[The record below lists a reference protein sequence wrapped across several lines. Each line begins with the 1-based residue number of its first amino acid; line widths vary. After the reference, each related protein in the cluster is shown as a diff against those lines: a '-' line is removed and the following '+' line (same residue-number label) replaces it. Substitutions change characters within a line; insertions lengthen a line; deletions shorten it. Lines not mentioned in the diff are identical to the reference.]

1 MEVQHQES
9 EISTELQKAI
19 QSFRLAGEANNSHK
33 HELSAEAKEA
43 LTSVKMAKLRKRLNA
58 ESWNDNLESLMK
70 KWGEKAAGHRFMH
83 DHAASTWRSFS
94 DKLTFTSII
103 ITTIASSMSLVAS
116 SVEDPDS
123 KNVVLYIVGG
133 VGMFSS
139 LIQSLKKFWDAE
151 QKAAN
156 HNSVARQ
163 FGSFYRYMV
172 LQLNLTREDRQSSDQ
187 LSEYVLKE
195 YERLQQ
201 EAPSIG
207 PKQVELYRK
216 TFKDANQA
224 VPDICEK
231 DFNIHVYSET
241 PKTVEVECK
250 LKENDNSSKK
260 PIVNR
265 ENNVSRASEL
275 DSQIEIEIG
284 SNSNSSNY

>member
-1 MEVQHQES
+1 MSDLTLQETEVSQ
-9 EISTELQKAI
+9 ELQKAI
-19 QSFRLAGEANNSHK
+19 QSFRVTNEPNNIHK
-33 HELSAEAKEA
+33 HELSPEAKEA
-43 LTSVKMAKLRKRLNA
+43 LTSVKMAKLRKKLNA

-83 DHAASTWRSFS
+83 DNASSSWRSFS

-116 SVEDPDS
+116 SVEDPYS
-123 KNVVLYIVGG
+123 KNVVLYVVGG
-133 VGMFSS
+133 IGMFSS

-187 LSEYVLKE
+187 LSDYVLKE

-207 PKQVELYRK
+207 PRQIELYRQ
-216 TFKDANQA
+216 TFKDADQA
-224 VPDICEK
+224 VPDVCEK
-231 DFNIHVYSET
+231 DFNIHVYSENT
-241 PKTVEVECK
+241 KTVEVECR
-250 LKENDNSSKK
+250 LKKNKDSSKK
-260 PIVNR
+260 NINK
-265 ENNVSRASEL
+265 EYNTSGASEL
-275 DSQIEIEIG
+275 DSQIGIEIG
-284 SNSNSSNY
+284 SSSNSSNY

>member
-1 MEVQHQES
+1 MESQHQEQD
-9 EISTELQKAI
+9 ISSELQKAI
-19 QSFRLAGEANNSHK
+19 QSFRVTNETTNSHK

-58 ESWNDNLESLMK
+58 ESWNDNLEALMK

-83 DHAASTWRSFS
+83 DNAASSWRSFS

-103 ITTIASSMSLVAS
+103 ITTFASSMSLIAS
-116 SVEDPDS
+116 SVDDPDS

-133 VGMFSS
+133 IGLCSS

-187 LSEYVLKE
+187 LSDYVLKE

-207 PKQVELYRK
+207 PAQVQLYRK
-216 TFKDANQA
+216 TFKDADQA

-231 DFNIHVYSET
+231 NFNIQVYRESS
-241 PKTVEVECK
+241 KTVEVECK
-250 LKENDNSSKK
+250 LKEDNISSKK
-260 PIVNR
+260 SINR
-265 ENNVSRASEL
+265 ENNASRASEL
-275 DSQIEIEIG
+275 DSQVEIEMG
-284 SNSNSSNY
+284 SSSNSSNSY

>member
-1 MEVQHQES
+1 MNIQDGDN
-9 EISTELQKAI
+9 EINTELQKVL
-19 QSFRLAGEANNSHK
+19 QSFKVTSETNNNHK
-33 HELSAEAKEA
+33 HELSPEAKEA

-58 ESWNDNLESLMK
+58 ESWNDNLEGLMK

-83 DHAASTWRSFS
+83 DNASSSWRSFS

-116 SVEDPDS
+116 SVEDPNS
-123 KNVVLYIVGG
+123 KNIVLYIVGG

-187 LSEYVLKE
+187 LSDYVLKE

-201 EAPSIG
+201 EAPTIG

-216 TFKDANQA
+216 TFRDTNQA

-231 DFNIHVYSET
+231 NFNIHVYSET
-241 PKTVEVECK
+241 QKPVEVDCK
-250 LKENDNSSKK
+250 LKESNLSKK
-260 PIVNR
+260 SINKDNEV
-265 ENNVSRASEL
+265 
-275 DSQIEIEIG
+275 G
-284 SNSNSSNY
+284 SSSNSSNYF

>member
-1 MEVQHQES
+1 MEVQHQEPEMS
-9 EISTELQKAI
+9 AELQKVI
-19 QSFRLAGEANNSHK
+19 QSFRLASETNNTHK
-33 HELSAEAKEA
+33 HELSAESKEA

-58 ESWNDNLESLMK
+58 ESWTDNLESLMK

-83 DHAASTWRSFS
+83 DHAATSWRSFS

-103 ITTIASSMSLVAS
+103 ITTFASSMSLIAS
-116 SVEDPDS
+116 SVDDPDS
-123 KNVVLYIVGG
+123 KNVVLYVVGG
-133 VGMFSS
+133 IGLCSS

-187 LSEYVLKE
+187 LSDYVLKE

-207 PKQVELYRK
+207 PAQVQLYRK
-216 TFKDANQA
+216 TFKDADQA

-231 DFNIHVYSET
+231 NFNIQVYSEL

-250 LKENDNSSKK
+250 LKEDNISSKK
-260 PIVNR
+260 PINR
-265 ENNVSRASEL
+265 DNNASRASEL
-275 DSQIEIEIG
+275 DSQVEIEQG
-284 SNSNSSNY
+284 SSSNSSNY

>member
-1 MEVQHQES
+1 MSQMVSQDQDMS
-9 EISTELQKAI
+9 GELQKAL
-19 QSFRLAGEANNSHK
+19 QSFRLAPEVNSNHK
-33 HELSAEAKEA
+33 HDLSPEAKEA
-43 LTSVKMAKLRKRLNA
+43 LTSVKMAKLRKKLNA

-83 DHAASTWRSFS
+83 DHASSSWRSFS
-94 DKLTFTSII
+94 DKITFTSII

-116 SVEDPDS
+116 SVEDPES
-123 KNVVLYIVGG
+123 KNVVLYIVGA

-139 LIQSLKKFWDAE
+139 LMQSLKKFWDAE

-207 PKQVELYRK
+207 NNQIQLYRK
-216 TFKDANQA
+216 TFKDSNQA
-224 VPDICEK
+224 VPDVCEK
-231 DFNIHVYSET
+231 NFNIEVYCDKPHSQAQSL
-241 PKTVEVECK
+241 EVECR
-250 LKENDNSSKK
+250 LKEND
-260 PIVNR
+260 INR
-265 ENNVSRASEL
+265 TSGV
-275 DSQIEIEIG
+275 DSQIEIELG
-284 SNSNSSNY
+284 SSSNSSNY